1 VLYLNKYILISMNEF
16 GLKYKD
22 HFICLDKLPSES
34 DNDIYIRL
42 WFIAKFMKR
51 CNFDDLTIFSKY
63 YLNVEK
69 YKNTYPEVIH
79 QELSKIIS

>member
-1 VLYLNKYILISMNEF
+1 MTEF

-22 HFICLDKLPSES
+22 HFICLDKPPTES

-42 WFIAKFMKR
+42 WFIAKYINR
-51 CNFDDLTIFSKY
+51 CDFEDLSVFSKY
-63 YLNVEK
+63 YLNIEK

-79 QELSKIIS
+79 EELNKIMK